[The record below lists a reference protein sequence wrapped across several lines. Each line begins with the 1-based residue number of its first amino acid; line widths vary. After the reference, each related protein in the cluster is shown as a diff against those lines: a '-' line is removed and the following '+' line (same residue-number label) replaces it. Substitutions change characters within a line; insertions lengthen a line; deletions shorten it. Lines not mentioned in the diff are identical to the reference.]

1 MRHRASVSVG
11 RTNYLLKR
19 YNLRGSVPPRRAPH
33 QIEER
38 EGNTDIKII
47 ILVLEGHYDSYELT
61 PEASPYKDSGR
72 SESEVGG
79 VSESYKNNPGDP
91 TLGGGGS
98 EG

>member
-1 MRHRASVSVG
+1 MRISKARCETVQHHTLAKSVERKVTQT
-11 RTNYLLKR
+11 RID
-19 YNLRGSVPPRRAPH
+19 
-33 QIEER
+33 IEER

-91 TLGGGGS
+91 TLGGPGSGG
-98 EG
+98 